1 MELFLWIWSC
11 VKLSQTRPK
20 SLWGLPKQTKKK
32 LASLMIYTAW
42 NIRKKHTHFIR
53 SDGSTVAGTDQRENQ
68 ASVAGLWGN

>member
-1 MELFLWIWSC
+1 MIIQCRSGGI
-11 VKLSQTRPK
+11 K